1 MIVGAANVGTESEER
16 PEIKRYVQTAMEKAK
31 RPKPVRA
38 FLNRYG
44 RRARRR
50 AAPAR

>member
-1 MIVGAANVGTESEER
+1 MLGVANVGTGLPGEALET
-16 PEIKRYVQTAMEKAK
+16 KWYVQTAMEKAN

-38 FLNRYG
+38 FLKRYG